1 MSYYTL
7 PSFNTNHININ
18 NKKTNNISNS
28 LVLYVNQTFNNLI
41 NNNYLDFGLKFIY
54 IYPLLNRKLK
64 ENIDIFFYNIIE
76 INTICN
82 LINEDSKIL
91 LLDTSE
97 TKDNFIT
104 YSNYFTEFNTYLKNE
119 IIDNSKYTLLLKNTT
134 ITCIQEFINIL
145 NIIIF
150 YQSNKGDIIIKL
162 ENTYENKYVNMIY
175 ILSILYNK
183 IIILKPNSG
192 NIFNFERYIVCKGL
206 NKNINIDKIIQDI
219 EINNSISISNI
230 PLFFMNKL
238 DECNTIMGQQQLD
251 CILFMHQ
258 CNYNKDKNDKIE
270 NLYKKI
276 NHKVINWLEY
286 NNIKKLKDNKRTYSI
301 DSTIDNND
309 TNEMENILN
318 DIIEEI
324 EK

>member
-7 PSFNTNHININ
+7 PSFNSNHININ
-18 NKKTNNISNS
+18 NKKTNDISNS

-76 INTICN
+76 INNICN

-91 LLDTSE
+91 LFDNQE
-97 TKDNFIT
+97 MKDNFIT
-104 YSNYFTEFNTYLKNE
+104 YNNNFTEFNTYLKNE
-119 IIDNSKYTLLLKNTT
+119 ITDNSKYTLLLKNTT
-134 ITCIQEFINIL
+134 IICIQQFIDIL
-145 NIIIF
+145 NIINF
-150 YQSNKGDIIIKL
+150 YQTNKGDTIIKL

-175 ILSILYNK
+175 ILSILYDK
-183 IIILKPNSG
+183 ITILKPNSG
-192 NIFNFERYIVCKGL
+192 NIFKFERYISCKGF
-206 NKNINIDKIIQDI
+206 NKIVNIDKIIQDI
-219 EINNSISISNI
+219 EINDSISISNI
-230 PLFFMNKL
+230 PLFFMNKIE
-238 DECNTIMGQQQLD
+238 ECNTIMGQQQLD

-258 CNYNKDKNDKIE
+258 CNYNKDKFEKIE

-286 NNIKKLKDNKRTYSI
+286 NNIKKLKNNQRTYSI
-301 DSTIDNND
+301 DSTNNN
-309 TNEMENILN
+309 NEVESILN